1 MKDIKLHVCWIYEL
15 VSIGVKENRIAT
27 SDVKYLANEMGCHES
42 RIDDNYRDLRELM
55 GAIYFIK
62 EEVHKLTNM
71 NHCIHCQETPT
82 QDHPME
88 ETSIVQL
95 VHGPRGKKKQ

>member
-1 MKDIKLHVCWIYEL
+1 MKEGRV
-15 VSIGVKENRIAT
+15 AT
-27 SDVKYLANEMGCHES
+27 TNVKYLANHMGFHDS
-42 RIDDNYRDLRELM
+42 MIDDNDRDLRELM
-55 GAIYFIK
+55 GTIYFIK

-88 ETSIVQL
+88 ETSVVHPI
-95 VHGPRGKKKQ
+95 HGPGGKKK